1 MTDPENSTTVRFSTA
16 DFPENMRLAT
26 LGEHYGQTVFK
37 ADIVPGDDASFES
50 TVALRA
56 LPGLKLLSG
65 SVTVARLMRTRAMI
79 ADASDDLSLVVNRTG
94 KVTVSSR
101 GRKVT
106 LGANDA
112 VLVGSDEPQVC
123 DRHCSGQ
130 FIALRIPHAILS
142 PMIIDVDAAIMHHI
156 PGNTALRLLT
166 GYADTL
172 LDDDGGQTTP
182 ALRHRVATHVH
193 DLVALAL
200 GATRDAEDIARSR
213 GMGAA
218 RLRAAKIHTMENIG
232 NRDISIGSVAAHL
245 GMSQRHLQR
254 LFESDGTTF
263 AAFLLSQRLARAYR
277 MLCEPQS
284 AQRHVSAI
292 AYDAGFG
299 DLSYFNRSF
308 RRLYG
313 ASPKEIRDA
322 FGK

>member
-1 MTDPENSTTVRFSTA
+1 MTTPESSTTVRFSTA

-26 LGEHYGQTVFK
+26 LGEHYGQTAFN
-37 ADIVPGDDASFES
+37 ADIVPGDDASFHS
-50 TVALRA
+50 TAALRV

-65 SVTVARLMRTRAMI
+65 GVTVARLIRTQAMI
-79 ADASDDLSLVVNRTG
+79 ADASDTLSLIVNRTG
-94 KVTVSSR
+94 NVTVSSR
-101 GRKVT
+101 GRDVT
-106 LGANDA
+106 LGENEA
-112 VLVGSDEPQVC
+112 VLISCDEPLVC
-123 DRHCSGQ
+123 DRHRSGQ
-130 FIALRIPHAILS
+130 FITLQIPYATLS
-142 PMIIDVDAAIMHHI
+142 PMVVDVDDAIMHRI
-156 PGNTALRLLT
+156 PGDTALKLLT

-172 LDDDGGQTTP
+172 LDEDGGRTKP
-182 ALRHRVATHVH
+182 ALLHRLAIHVH
-193 DLVALAL
+193 ELVALAL
-200 GATRDAEDIARSR
+200 EATRDAEGIARSR

-232 NRDISIGSVAAHL
+232 NRDISIGSVAEHL

-263 AAFLLSQRLARAYR
+263 AAYLLGQRLARAYR

-284 AQRHVSAI
+284 VQRHVSAI

-313 ASPKEIRDA
+313 ASPKAIRDA

>member
-16 DFPENMRLAT
+16 DFPENMRLQ
-26 LGEHYGQTVFK
+26 YGQAVFK

-50 TVALRA
+50 TVAFRT
-56 LPGLKLLSG
+56 LPGLKLVSG
-65 SVTVARLMRTRAMI
+65 RVTVVRLVRTRATI

-94 KVTVSSR
+94 NVTVSSR
-101 GRKVT
+101 GRDVT
-106 LGANDA
+106 LGENDA
-112 VLVGSDEPQVC
+112 VLIGSDEPEVC
-123 DRHCSGQ
+123 DRHRSGQ

-142 PMIIDVDAAIMHHI
+142 PMIVDVDDAVMHHI
-156 PGNTALRLLT
+156 PGNPALRLLT
-166 GYADTL
+166 GYTDTL

-182 ALRHRVATHVH
+182 AFLRRVTTHMH
-193 DLVALAL
+193 ELVALAL
-200 GATRDAEDIARSR
+200 EASRDAEDGARSR

-218 RLRAAKIHTMENIG
+218 RLRAAKIYTMENIG
-232 NRDISIGSVAAHL
+232 NRDISIGSVAAQL

-284 AQRHVSAI
+284 AQRQVSAI
-292 AYDAGFG
+292 AYDVGFG

-313 ASPKEIRDA
+313 ATPKEIRDA